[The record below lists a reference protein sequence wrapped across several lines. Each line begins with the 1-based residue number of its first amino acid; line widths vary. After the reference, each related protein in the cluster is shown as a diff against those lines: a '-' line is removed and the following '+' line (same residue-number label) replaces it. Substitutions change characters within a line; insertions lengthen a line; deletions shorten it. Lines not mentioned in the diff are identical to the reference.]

1 MAVVI
6 DELEST
12 VEPEA
17 HTGPARGSSNEQEKK
32 PKPWARQQI
41 AAELEAVTRRQ
52 ARLRAD

>member
-1 MAVVI
+1 MAVLI

-17 HTGPARGSSNEQEKK
+17 HREPVRGSSNGREMK

-41 AAELEAVTRRQ
+41 AAELEAIIRRQ